1 MSCWS
6 LGCCSEDE
14 LLQCK
19 ALEQK
24 ERHVRSEALS
34 CVPAA
39 GASSLLW
46 TKDLGQKKFCK
57 CK

>member
-46 TKDLGQKKFCK
+46 TKEVL
-57 CK
+57 